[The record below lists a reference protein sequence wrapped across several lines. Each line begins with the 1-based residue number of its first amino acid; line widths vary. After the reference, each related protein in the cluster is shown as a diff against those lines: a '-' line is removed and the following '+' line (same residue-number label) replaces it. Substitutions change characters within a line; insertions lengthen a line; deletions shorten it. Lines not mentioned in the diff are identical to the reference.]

1 MRIELDP
8 SLEAPLTRQIEDGIR
23 NLCVN
28 GGLKPGTRLPP
39 ERDLACDLGIHRSTV
54 ARAYRALAEAG
65 LVRSQVGRGTYVLPS
80 EGPNPP
86 PAPSGPRFDWA
97 PFRRRRLTGERWLDA
112 VAPVPSDGAISFAR
126 SFPDPRL
133 FPQEELRRIAIEVS
147 RRSDPELFQY
157 GPPGGY
163 PPLRL
168 EVESLLARQGIDT
181 TANRVIVIQGSSQGL
196 DLIAKA
202 LLGPGDPVLI
212 SSPVYAGAVHLLD
225 LYRVRLIPYGVGRS
239 GFRVDEIEA
248 GLRANPPRLLHL
260 IPRFHNPTGISL
272 DAGEGRRILAA
283 AEAAGVPIYEDDF
296 YRDLQIEGA
305 EGPSLKALDR
315 SGVVIQGGS
324 FCGLPG
330 FRIGWLVVPEEIH
343 RDILEIK
350 RATDISSSPFLQ
362 AVLHEFVRRGAY
374 EAHLRVARKTYR
386 ARRDA
391 MCESIARH
399 FPEEA
404 KPTVPRGGLALWV
417 ELASGWDPAALLVD
431 ARRAGVVF
439 APGALFTAHG
449 EASPPGFRLA
459 FGDVDEAKIEEGIA
473 RLGEV
478 LRRWAR
484 ERGADPNAARYSGDA
499 PIAF

>member
-1 MRIELDP
+1 MWLELDP
-8 SLEAPLTRQIEDGIR
+8 SLETPLTRQIEDGIR
-23 NLCVN
+23 KLCHE
-28 GGLKPGTRLPP
+28 GSLKPGFRLPP
-39 ERDLACDLGIHRSTV
+39 ERDLARNLGIHRSTV
-54 ARAYRALAEAG
+54 ARAYRALAASG
-65 LVRSQVGRGTYVLPS
+65 VVRSRVGRGTFVVSP
-80 EGPNPP
+80 EEPAPP
-86 PAPSGPRFDWA
+86 PAPAGPRFDWT
-97 PFRRRRLTGERWLDA
+97 PLRHRRLAGARWLEA
-112 VAPVPSDGAISFAR
+112 LAPVSGDGAISFAR

-163 PPLRL
+163 PPLRH
-168 EVESLLARQGIDT
+168 EIETLLARQGIDT
-181 TANRVIVIQGSSQGL
+181 SSNRVIVIQGSSQGL

-202 LLGPGDPVLI
+202 LLRPDDAVLI
-212 SSPVYAGAVHLLD
+212 SSPVYAGAIHLLD
-225 LYRVRLIPYGVGRS
+225 LYRVRLTPYGVGRS
-239 GFRVDEIEA
+239 GFRVDDIQA
-248 GLRANPPRLLHL
+248 GLRGSAPRLLHV
-260 IPRFHNPTGISL
+260 IPRFHNPTGVSL
-272 DAGEGRRILAA
+272 DPGDERRLLAA

-296 YRDLQIEGA
+296 LRDFHLDGPES
-305 EGPSLKALDR
+305 PSLKALDR
-315 SGVVIQGGS
+315 SGIVIQGGS

-362 AVLHEFVRRGAY
+362 AVLYEFVRRGAY
-374 EAHLRVARKTYR
+374 ESHLRAARKTYR
-386 ARRDA
+386 VRRDA
-391 MCESIARH
+391 MCEAIARH
-399 FPEEA
+399 FPDEA
-404 KPTVPRGGLALWV
+404 RPTLPRGGLALWV
-417 ELASGWDPAALLVD
+417 ELPRGWDPAALLVE

-459 FGDVDEAKIEEGIA
+459 FGDVEEARIEEGIA

-478 LRRWAR
+478 LRRRAR
-484 ERGADPNAARYSGDA
+484 ERGADPNAAAYAGDA